1 MNTIEPSKN
10 MQKTGLSIFTIILL
24 AAMSINVS
32 ATLRDRINEHTVHYQ
47 NGSKHISYIT
57 QGPLSGPAMIFLH
70 GWPGVAETWKYQL
83 EHFAGLG
90 YYAVA
95 PDMPGYGKSSNDA
108 NPTDYSHE
116 SIIPGLLA
124 MLESIGRTKVIWI
137 GHDWG
142 AAVASSLVATH
153 PEVVEAMV
161 WLTVPYKTLELGY
174 VEVLP
179 FINRTIYPE
188 DEYPYGQWDYMLYYE
203 EHFERA
209 TAVFNSSIDFSIKAI
224 FGAWDGN
231 TSVIGNPAPLSHI
244 RKDGGWF
251 GGIDQAPSGDVIPL
265 DKTTLDQDLYDALI
279 NKLEA
284 TGFGPPDAYY
294 MNHAQNRA
302 YNLERQKNNGYLDM
316 PCLFVEAKY
325 DTVLDTSNSE
335 LLSPMPAYCKD
346 FSFASV
352 DASHWL
358 QLQRPHQV
366 NAVITNWLQHNVTA
380 SSCGT

>member
-1 MNTIEPSKN
+1 MSPDVSAK
-10 MQKTGLSIFTIILL
+10 SSD
-24 AAMSINVS
+24 SIN
-32 ATLRDRINEHTVHYQ
+32 EYTVQYS
-47 NGSKHISYIT
+47 NGTKHISYIT
-57 QGPLSGPAMIFLH
+57 RGPSDGPAIIFLH

-83 EHFAGLG
+83 DHFAGLD

-95 PDMPGYGKSSNDA
+95 PDMPGYGKSSHDA
-108 NPTDYSHE
+108 DLTDYAHE

-124 MLESIGRTKVIWI
+124 MLERIGRTKAIWV

-161 WLTVPYKTLELGY
+161 WLTVPYRTLELGY

-179 FINRTIYPE
+179 LINRTVYPE
-188 DEYPYGQWDYMLYYE
+188 EEYPYGQWDYMLYYE
-203 EHFERA
+203 EQFERV
-209 TAVFNSSIDFSIKAI
+209 TSVFNSSIEFSIKAI

-231 TSVIGNPAPLSHI
+231 TSVIGVPAPLSHI

-265 DKTTLDQDLYDALI
+265 NMTTLDQDLYDVLVS
-279 NKLEA
+279 KLTT
-284 TGFGPPDAYY
+284 TGFGPPDGYY
-294 MNHAQNRA
+294 INHARNRV
-302 YNLERQKNNGYLDM
+302 YNLEYQKNNGYLDM

-325 DTVLDTSNSE
+325 DSVLDTSNSE
-335 LLSPMPAYCKD
+335 LLSPMPAFCKN

-358 QLQRPHQV
+358 QLQKPDRV
-366 NAVITNWLQHNVTA
+366 NAAIANWLQQNMTKA
-380 SSCGT
+380 SCEH